1 MRYLIAGAFSRT
13 LPVFKALTKYKGDAD
28 IVVYDGINKCKW
40 NGGRINR
47 DVYYKDGVIDY
58 YYSKG
63 VSIALTFTNHNID
76 LTDDVGNHLLEKFH
90 REGNAIILINDEL
103 RKYIREHY
111 PKYHLIYSITGMGT
125 LNIPL
130 EDSDITI
137 YKQLEEDYDWIVPR
151 FEHVFDPRSNEL
163 DKTKWEVMVN
173 DTCIWKCKRFDEHFK
188 AIADENTKGNA
199 YSEEI
204 EECWISGFDP
214 DIESRRDAMDI
225 DTANINKLKG
235 EGVQSFKIIG
245 RELDNATYTKELER
259 YLV

>member
-13 LPVFKALTKYKGDAD
+13 LPIFKALSKYKGDAD

-58 YYSKG
+58 YYNKG

-90 REGNAIILINDEL
+90 RDGNAIILINDEL
-103 RKYIREHY
+103 RKYIREYY

-130 EDSDITI
+130 EDSDIAI
-137 YKQLEEDYDWIVPR
+137 YKHLEHDYDWIVPR

-173 DTCIWKCKRFDEHFK
+173 DTCVWKCKRFDEHFK

-204 EECWISGFDP
+204 EECWIKGFDP
-214 DIESRRDAMDI
+214 DIESKQDAMDI
-225 DTANINKLKG
+225 DTANINKLKDQ
-235 EGVQSFKIIG
+235 GVQSFKIIG
-245 RELDNATYTKELER
+245 RELTDDTYSGELER